1 MAMAVDDS
9 VSEAAL
15 KAELA
20 FLKGTPNPPLFQEPM
35 KESEAAE
42 KMKTFTETWP
52 DPFSPAYNYVNPW
65 ATKKESKGKK
75 ERKGEPARPPA
86 KG

>member
-9 VSEAAL
+9 ITEAAM
-15 KAELA
+15 KAEID
-20 FLKGTPNPPLFQEPM
+20 FLNGTPSPPLFQEPM
-35 KESEAAE
+35 PESKAAE
-42 KMKTFTETWP
+42 KIKAFTETWP
-52 DPFSPAYNYVNPW
+52 DPFNPTYPYANPW

-75 ERKGEPARPPA
+75 ERKGEAVRPTA